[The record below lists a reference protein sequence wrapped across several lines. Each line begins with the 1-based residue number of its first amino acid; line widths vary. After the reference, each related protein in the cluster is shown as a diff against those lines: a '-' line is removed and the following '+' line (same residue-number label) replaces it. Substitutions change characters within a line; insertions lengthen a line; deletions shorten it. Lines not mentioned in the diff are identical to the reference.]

1 MKIYWDKRKSA
12 EFQAV
17 SEKDIAVIVVGSCE
31 QHAKH
36 LPTGTDNF
44 LGWKIAEAAAGNSRK
59 NVYLLPIVS
68 YGFSAHHMDFPGTI
82 TLKQKTLVHLLED
95 IAESVLK
102 TGIRNLVF
110 LISHGGNS
118 AAVQTAV
125 NDLGERNDSGCFVM
139 LRYWDFMREFME
151 KIRDTELGGIGHAGE
166 METSLMKAVCP
177 DLVGK
182 DTEGYQLARGNEWNH
197 PDMFA
202 ANKVT
207 VYKNFKEISPWG
219 NVGVPDTASKEKGEK
234 ILNYVTKEIARF
246 FDEYF

>member
-1 MKIYWDKRKSA
+1 
-12 EFQAV
+12 
-17 SEKDIAVIVVGSCE
+17 
-31 QHAKH
+31 
-36 LPTGTDNF
+36 
-44 LGWKIAEAAAGNSRK
+44 
-59 NVYLLPIVS
+59 
-68 YGFSAHHMDFPGTI
+68 
-82 TLKQKTLVHLLED
+82 
-95 IAESVLK
+95 
-102 TGIRNLVF
+102 
-110 LISHGGNS
+110 
-118 AAVQTAV
+118 
-125 NDLGERNDSGCFVM
+125 
-139 LRYWDFMREFME
+139 
-151 KIRDTELGGIGHAGE
+151 
-166 METSLMKAVCP
+166 MKAVCP